1 MLKAEDIIARIDDI
15 KKAKHI
21 TDYTI
26 CKRKGRRQGTLSIMR
41 KRKTMPS
48 IPTLED
54 ICEGLGVTL
63 SDFFVMDTIPVYEN
77 QLNEDEAEVVKIM
90 RSDAGRRAKALLKYA
105 RYLLQIEIENN

>member
-1 MLKAEDIIARIDDI
+1 MLTAEDIIARIDVI
-15 KKAKHI
+15 EKAKHI

-26 CKRKGRRQGTLSIMR
+26 CKRTGRRQGTLSTTR

-63 SDFFVMDTIPVYEN
+63 SDFFAMDTIPVYEN

-90 RSDAGRRAKALLKYA
+90 RSDAGRRAKALLKYT